1 MFHKWLPLL
10 SWHIS
15 DIFLMN
21 WFYLISCV
29 GKKKKKYCLYAGIDF
44 RSINAQTR
52 RIDYV
57 TSLSQNESLKI
68 QFLKMSN

>member
-1 MFHKWLPLL
+1 MASSPLL
-10 SWHIS
+10 THLWYFFNELILS
-15 DIFLMN
+15 DLM
-21 WFYLISCV
+21 C
-29 GKKKKKYCLYAGIDF
+29 GQKKKKYCLYAGIDF